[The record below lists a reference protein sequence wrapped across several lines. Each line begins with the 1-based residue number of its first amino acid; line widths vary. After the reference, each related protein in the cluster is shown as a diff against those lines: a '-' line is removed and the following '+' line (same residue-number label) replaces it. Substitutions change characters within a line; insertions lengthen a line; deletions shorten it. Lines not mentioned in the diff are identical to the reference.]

1 MTFPKGAPR
10 ALSALFSVTALM
22 AVAACGG
29 EKDAA
34 LDPAAP
40 AVAIADPAA
49 CGTPL
54 SITGLCSNADPA
66 SFLKIDAQAPK
77 LATKCVWRAQEVGVS
92 DTMALVFRAQDCSA
106 EGWVPHVYSYVQG
119 YVKYRMDGT
128 PDDQAMFILQVI
140 PVKQGE
146 TPEQAAMKTLSNAPE
161 DQRARCATKPFSG
174 PVVAGK
180 TFELAPNAE
189 LKAELETNAAGDLWD
204 ACGPNGVTMD
214 ATQFWE
220 ARNGYALFHM
230 LGQDDPQWDPASFTF
245 YRKGADGTWSKAG

>member
-1 MTFPKGAPR
+1 VTRTPCSVLLAAI
-10 ALSALFSVTALM
+10 ALLGLV
-22 AVAACGG
+22 ACGG
-29 EKDAA
+29 EKDAT
-34 LDPAAP
+34 LDPAAR
-40 AVAIADPAA
+40 AVAIAGPTV
-49 CGTPL
+49 CGAPL
-54 SITGLCSNADPA
+54 SVTGLCRNADPA
-66 SFLKIDAQAPK
+66 SFLKIDAKMPK
-77 LATKCVWRAQEVGVS
+77 LATNCVWRTQEVGVS

-140 PVKQGE
+140 PVEQGE

-161 DQRARCATKPFSG
+161 DQRARCTTKPFSG
-174 PVVAGK
+174 QVVAGR

-189 LKAELETNAAGDLWD
+189 LKAELEASAAGDLWD
-204 ACGPNGVTMD
+204 ACGPNGVTVD

-245 YRKGADGTWSKAG
+245 YRKIADGKWIKAG